1 MAKIK
6 AEEKEIENKLRKLPE
21 NLKKEVLDYIEFLI
35 KKYRR
40 ELNKKEKGKEN
51 KVKGFKFDWEGGLA
65 DLKGKFTSVQ
75 LQHKASD
82 WR

>member
-6 AEEKEIENKLRKLPE
+6 VDEKEIENKLRKLPE

-35 KKYRR
+35 KKY
-40 ELNKKEKGKEN
+40 NKGKEN

-65 DLKGKFTSVQ
+65 DLKDKFTSVQ

-82 WR
+82 LR

>member
-6 AEEKEIENKLRKLPE
+6 VDEKEIENKLRKLPE

-35 KKYRR
+35 KKYGR

-65 DLKGKFTSVQ
+65 DLKGKFTSFQ
-75 LQHKASD
+75 LRHKASD